1 MLMAIKK
8 NHLSVIFIFYF
19 LWSLGAVMSLS
30 GCNRTAKNIPSAST
44 YLIGAATLLWNE
56 IPDATSYN
64 VYMSKSPG
72 VTKLIGDK
80 IPNVTNP
87 VKISQL
93 EPGKTYYFVVTVV
106 NGSGESKESKELLYT
121 AVADKIGLIYWK
133 NLSDSDSPVAN
144 PPNGEE
150 TPKDD
155 AVSSDDAQSIAN
167 IQKEKSTGKQKE
179 NSTGKVDQSVVTLT
193 NRRKPD
199 YVIYFDD
206 NTNEL
211 SKEAMEKLN
220 VIAEVIINGPVA
232 KVNLNGFSDST
243 GSSSFKKLVSESRAQ
258 TAKVYLIGKGV
269 EPSRIK
275 AFGHGSQKFI
285 ASNKSAEGRRL
296 NRRVEIELI
305 IP

>member
-1 MLMAIKK
+1 MAINKY
-8 NHLSVIFIFYF
+8 HLSIKFIFYF
-19 LWSLGAVMSLS
+19 SLSLWAAMSLS
-30 GCNRTAKNIPSAST
+30 GCNQTSKNIPPANAMIS
-44 YLIGAATLLWNE
+44 GEVTLLWNE
-56 IPDATSYN
+56 IPGVTSYN
-64 VYMSKSPG
+64 VYMSESPG
-72 VTKLIGDK
+72 VTKLNGDK
-80 IPNVTNP
+80 IPNATNP
-87 VKISQL
+87 VKITPL

-144 PPNGEE
+144 PSNSEE

-155 AVSSDDAQSIAN
+155 AVSPDDAQSIAN
-167 IQKEKSTGKQKE
+167 IQNE
-179 NSTGKVDQSVVTLT
+179 NSTGKGDQSVVTLE
-193 NRRKPD
+193 NRGKPD

-220 VIAEVIINGPVA
+220 VIAEIIINGPVA

-243 GSSSFKKLVSESRAQ
+243 ESFKIMVSESRAN
-258 TAKVYLIGKGV
+258 ASKIYLIGKGV
-269 EPSRIK
+269 KPSRMM
-275 AFGHGSQKFI
+275 AFGHGAQKFI

>member
-1 MLMAIKK
+1 MAIKK
-8 NHLSVIFIFYF
+8 NYLSIKFIFYF
-19 LWSLGAVMSLS
+19 LLSLWAAMSLS
-30 GCNRTAKNIPSAST
+30 GCNQTSKNIHPASAMLS
-44 YLIGAATLLWNE
+44 GNVTLLWNE
-56 IPDATSYN
+56 IPGATSYN

-72 VTKLIGDK
+72 VTKLSGDK

-87 VKISQL
+87 VKITQL

-144 PPNGEE
+144 PSNGEE

-155 AVSSDDAQSIAN
+155 AVSPDDAQSIAN
-167 IQKEKSTGKQKE
+167 IQKE
-179 NSTGKVDQSVVTLT
+179 NSTGKGDQSVVTLE

-199 YVIYFDD
+199 YVIYFND
-206 NTNEL
+206 NTNKL

-243 GSSSFKKLVSESRAQ
+243 GSSSFKKMVSESRAN
-258 TAKVYLIGKGV
+258 TAKIYLIGKGV
-269 EPSRIK
+269 KPSRMM
-275 AFGHGSQKFI
+275 AFGHGAKKFI
-285 ASNKSAEGRRL
+285 ARNKSAEGRRL